1 MPSAIAE
8 LRAFAESMPQARGS
22 NAPVRVE
29 IPDQGVAKAIEKLEK
44 VIDGLKI
51 PESKDYKQQIG
62 ALITAIL
69 SLKLEAKQSVDMSEM
84 VEAQRET
91 TRAILGL
98 IKAVRREKTLVYD
111 DNGNVTG
118 LK

>member
-1 MPSAIAE
+1 MNALKE
-8 LRAFAESMPQARGS
+8 LKALAQEMPQSRGS
-22 NAPVRVE
+22 SGPVRVE
-29 IPDQGVAKAIEKLEK
+29 IPDQGVAKAIERLEK
-44 VIDGLKI
+44 VIDGLK
-51 PESKDYKQQIG
+51 PESKDYKQQFG

-84 VEAQRET
+84 VEATREN

-98 IKAVRREKTLVYD
+98 IKAVRREKTLVFD

>member
-1 MPSAIAE
+1 MNALKE
-8 LRAFAESMPQARGS
+8 LKELAREMPQSRGS
-22 NAPVRVE
+22 SGPVKID
-29 IPDQGVAKAIEKLEK
+29 IPDQGIARAIERLEK
-44 VIDGLKI
+44 SINDLKI

-84 VEAQRET
+84 VEATREN

-98 IKAVRREKTLVYD
+98 IKAVRREKTLVFD